1 MEETTVKEVLERL
14 RRENKDLTHRLE
26 QQKLREGMRE
36 TLMNA
41 IIVDGNTKVVQDLVQ
56 ENMQLKEQIFNLN
69 QKIMEL
75 AEELRR
81 KSK

>member
-36 TLMNA
+36 TLMNN
-41 IIVDGNTKVVQDLVQ
+41 IVVDGNTKVVQDLVQ

-75 AEELRR
+75 AEELGR